1 MTRHPN
7 LTHPTVHS
15 RIPIYYS
22 PKFSRVLIMC
32 FWLLQVG
39 SGMCSVW
46 VMLETMVASGQQA
59 LETSNEDT
67 VYYDYYPPEYT
78 HYPGQGSPEL
88 CPTVY
93 DYGKFTN
100 LVQKK
105 STRLRESEASYDR
118 AWWSC
123 AGPYPP
129 KVLEEF
135 RGASFIC
142 LGLKPRQAFS

>member
-1 MTRHPN
+1 
-7 LTHPTVHS
+7 
-15 RIPIYYS
+15 
-22 PKFSRVLIMC
+22 
-32 FWLLQVG
+32 
-39 SGMCSVW
+39 
-46 VMLETMVASGQQA
+46 MLETMVASGQQA

-105 STRLRESEASYDR
+105 STCLRESEASYDR

-123 AGPYPP
+123 AGPHPP
-129 KVLEEF
+129 KFLEEF
-135 RGASFIC
+135 RGTSFFC
-142 LGLKPRQAFS
+142 LGVKPRQAFS

>member
-1 MTRHPN
+1 
-7 LTHPTVHS
+7 
-15 RIPIYYS
+15 
-22 PKFSRVLIMC
+22 
-32 FWLLQVG
+32 
-39 SGMCSVW
+39 
-46 VMLETMVASGQQA
+46 MLETMVASGQQA

-100 LVQKK
+100 LAQKK

-118 AWWSC
+118 AW
-123 AGPYPP
+123 GP
-129 KVLEEF
+129 VLDHILLEEF
-135 RGASFIC
+135 RGTSFFC
-142 LGLKPRQAFS
+142 LGLKLRQAFS

>member
-1 MTRHPN
+1 MTPHPN
-7 LTHPTVHS
+7 LTNPIVHS
-15 RIPIYYS
+15 PIPTHS
-22 PKFSRVLIMC
+22 TQFSRVLIMC

-93 DYGKFTN
+93 DYGKF
-100 LVQKK
+100 L
-105 STRLRESEASYDR
+105 
-118 AWWSC
+118 
-123 AGPYPP
+123 
-129 KVLEEF
+129 
-135 RGASFIC
+135 I
-142 LGLKPRQAFS
+142 